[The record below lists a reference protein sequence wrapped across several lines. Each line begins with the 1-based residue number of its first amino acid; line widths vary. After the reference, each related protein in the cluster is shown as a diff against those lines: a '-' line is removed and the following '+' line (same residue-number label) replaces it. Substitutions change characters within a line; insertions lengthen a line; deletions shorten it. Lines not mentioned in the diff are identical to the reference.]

1 MQRLMRMPF
10 AIKNHTR
17 TPVWSGPSEDDEFNI
32 KKSWIR
38 EPVRLPLP
46 SSISLNPKEAWEK
59 ASLFSLRYEPPS
71 REVGFS
77 GEMVAYQE
85 LFCVVF
91 TLLTNSTQPQRRRK
105 WEISKTKSLKLQHLF
120 LAGFFAFI
128 ARPTLSNFIEKVMR
142 SSRTLISTTV
152 ASSVAIVATN
162 HTHIHRRDSLM

>member
-1 MQRLMRMPF
+1 MSPCR
-10 AIKNHTR
+10 AISN
-17 TPVWSGPSEDDEFNI
+17 N
-32 KKSWIR
+32 
-38 EPVRLPLP
+38 
-46 SSISLNPKEAWEK
+46 
-59 ASLFSLRYEPPS
+59 
-71 REVGFS
+71 GFW
-77 GEMVAYQE
+77 GEMVAYQA

-91 TLLTNSTQPQRRRK
+91 TLLWTQLK
-105 WEISKTKSLKLQHLF
+105 HNDDGNKEISKTKSLSLQQFF